1 MNAEILEKPTDL
13 RHEKHINGILF
24 GLVAGLALSI
34 GLWGLDA
41 YMLAKAHAEWS
52 WLKFLIGTPF
62 VMLAGAAAGW
72 LTARFDNGLIGA
84 IIWLLTSLGVVWF
97 ASHVPFQ
104 GLSLVIGYLKPE
116 FAGLDIYPFVESAR
130 ARMSFLYIVVGILMA
145 IGGGFEMI
153 FVDAATRASGWFARL
168 FSLLTCA
175 VIFIP
180 VGLAVDNLINA
191 SLRDGLVGVN
201 DVIQFGLKAETTPVS
216 IQEKRAMGLSSIAP
230 FGDLIHKPYHL
241 YLGNYDPES
250 LSESSVYIDFDGE
263 WGICSTVGNQTLF
276 CQLSRDRYVQKFACL
291 VATDFKS
298 SCDVRSTPEQMADS
312 KAMFDQ
318 LSAPPASFGVL
329 SQGGTAILL
338 VAETD
343 RKQQL
348 QCVFREDGE
357 VHLDACRYTADKTFL
372 PIQLVTTESGKS
384 ATPAPAATESSPP
397 NPQSSEIAPQAALID
412 PRQLNLPALKGVP
425 QYFISLNI
433 QDGLKAF
440 QGRERLKYT
449 NNEGVEQEALYL
461 RLLPNGKGSYGDGS
475 LSVTK
480 MSVLG
485 SPVEG
490 ELSIND
496 TVLKIPLPAKLEPGQ
511 AVELEFDFSGVV
523 PQDFGGGASPSGYGI
538 YNYSDGVLALS
549 GWYPILAVYDEQGW
563 NLDAPSVI
571 GDSVYSDIGFYSV
584 DVSLPRGMVLA
595 ATGVQVGS
603 QEVDGNIRYHYES
616 GPARD
621 FFLIAS
627 PDFKVVSQ
635 PAGSTVVNAYY
646 LPDQDEAGRAAAE
659 VAAGALEVYNQQF
672 GAYPYKEL
680 DVVES
685 PMRNALG
692 VEYPGIVMIGA
703 SLYKEPEKPDFE
715 VTVAHEVA
723 HQWWYNVV
731 GNDVFDEPWLD
742 EALATYSSGVFYE
755 LDRGPAYA
763 QGLQS
768 YWQERYD
775 RLLSESGDDVV
786 TENLRYFEGLNKPSV
801 YGGIVYTKGALF
813 FKALRQ
819 EMGDKAFFQALQDYY
834 QARFFLIAQTDD
846 LLAAFEKA
854 RGGELD
860 GFYQKWL
867 YSKQ

>member
-1 MNAEILEKPTDL
+1 MKAEVLEFRQDL
-13 RHEKHINGILF
+13 QREKRINGILF

-41 YMLAKAHAEWS
+41 FMLSQAHAGWS

-62 VMLAGAAAGW
+62 VMLAGAVAGW

-84 IIWLLTSLGVVWF
+84 IIWLLTSLGVVWY

-104 GLSLVIGYLKPE
+104 GLSLLIGYLKPD

-130 ARMSFLYIVVGILMA
+130 ARMSFLYIVVGVLVA
-145 IGGGFEMI
+145 IGGGFEMF
-153 FVDAATRASGWFARL
+153 FVEAATRASGWFARL
-168 FSLLTCA
+168 FSLATCA

-180 VGLAVDNLINA
+180 AGLAVDNLINA
-191 SLRDGLVGVN
+191 SLRDALVGVN
-201 DVIQFGLKAETTPVS
+201 DVIQFGLKAEVRPVS

-230 FGDLIHKPYHL
+230 FGALIHKPYHV

-250 LSESSVYIDFDGE
+250 LSESTVYIDFDGE
-263 WGICSTVGNQTLF
+263 WGTCFAVGNRTIF
-276 CQLSRDRYVQKFACL
+276 CQLSRDRYVKKFACL
-291 VATDFKS
+291 VATDFKAD
-298 SCDVRSTPEQMADS
+298 CDVHATPEQLAES
-312 KAMFDQ
+312 RAKIAQ
-318 LSAPPASFGVL
+318 LSSAPTTFGVL
-329 SQGGTAILL
+329 SQGGSAILL

-343 RKQQL
+343 QKQQV

-357 VHLDACRYTADKTFL
+357 VHLDSCRQTADKPFL

-384 ATPAPAATESSPP
+384 ATPTPAATES
-397 NPQSSEIAPQAALID
+397 NPQTPQPSEITPQAALID
-412 PRQLNLPALKGVP
+412 PSQLSQPALKGVP
-425 QYFISLNI
+425 QYTISLNI
-433 QDGLKAF
+433 QDGLQTF
-440 QGRERLKYT
+440 QGHERLKYT

-461 RLLPNGKGSYGDGS
+461 RLFPNGKGSYGDGS

-480 MSVLG
+480 MSVAD

-490 ELSIND
+490 ELSVSD

-511 AVELEFDFSGVV
+511 AVELEFDFNGVV
-523 PQDFGGGASPSGYGI
+523 PRDFGGASPSGYGI

-571 GDSVYSDIGFYSV
+571 GDSVYSDIAFYSV
-584 DVSLPRGMVLA
+584 DISLPRRVVLA
-595 ATGVQVGS
+595 ATGVQTSS
-603 QEVDGNIRYHYES
+603 QEIDGDTRHHYES

-627 PDFKVVSQ
+627 PDFQVASQ
-635 PAGSTVVNAYY
+635 PTGSTVVNAYY

-703 SLYKEPEKPDFE
+703 SLYQAPEKPDFE

-755 LDRGPAYA
+755 LSRGTAYA
-763 QGLQS
+763 QGLES
-768 YWQERYD
+768 YWQERYN

-786 TENLRYFEGLNKPSV
+786 TENLRYFESLNKPSV

-813 FKALRQ
+813 FKALR
-819 EMGDKAFFQALQDYY
+819 EEIGDKAFFQALQDYY
-834 QARFFLIAQTDD
+834 HSRFFLIAHSDD

-854 RGGELD
+854 TGGELD
-860 GFYQKWL
+860 GFFQKWL